1 VSAAGE
7 EPVTPPGQ
15 GLPGGTVATR
25 RRPSRSRRYLTPKR
39 PIPRTLALTLAV
51 LSFAV
56 LIGVWALLTYGGF
69 ISSYFL
75 PKPTTVAHTE
85 YQLFADR
92 GFLSDVWASG
102 YRIMAGFIL
111 AALIAVPV
119 GIAIGSFR
127 SVQAFLEPPIAA
139 IRYMPA
145 SAFIPLLIIWF
156 GIANGEKIAV
166 IFMGVFFPLT
176 LMIADVS
183 ANVPGEWL
191 DMSYTL
197 GASRLQVFLRVLV
210 PACWPGVLD
219 SLRIGVGWAWTY
231 LIVAEL
237 VAADTGIGHVIL
249 QANRFLQTDVIIAGI
264 LTIGALGLITDAVF
278 RWLYRV
284 LFPYVER
291 VER

>member
-1 VSAAGE
+1 MTAAGE
-7 EPVTPPGQ
+7 DPVTPGR
-15 GLPGGTVATR
+15 GLTSGRAVPR
-25 RRPSRSRRYLTPKR
+25 RRPSRARRYLTPKR
-39 PIPRTLALTLAV
+39 AIPRTLVIVLGVLGFAVIIAAWAV
-51 LSFAV
+51 LS
-56 LIGVWALLTYGGF
+56 YGGL

-75 PKPTTVAHTE
+75 PKPTTVAHSE
-85 YQLFADR
+85 YLLFKDN

-102 YRIMAGFIL
+102 FRIMAGFLL
-111 AALIAVPV
+111 AAAIAIPV

-127 SVQAFLEPPIAA
+127 LAQAFLEPPIAA

-145 SAFIPLLIIWF
+145 SAFIPLFIIWF

-183 ANVPGEWL
+183 ANVPAELL

-197 GASRLQVFLRVLV
+197 GAKRRHVFLQVLV
-210 PACWPGVLD
+210 PACWPGVVD

-249 QANRFLQTDVIIAGI
+249 QANRFLETDVIIAGI
-264 LTIGALGLITDAVF
+264 VTIGVLGLLTDAVF
-278 RWLYRV
+278 RWLHRA

>member
-1 VSAAGE
+1 MATTGD
-7 EPVTPPGQ
+7 EPVTPGR
-15 GLPGGTVATR
+15 GAPGGTAAAR
-25 RRPSRSRRYLTPKR
+25 RRSSRSRRYLTPKQA
-39 PIPRTLALTLAV
+39 IPRTLVLVLGVLGFAVIIAVWGV
-51 LSFAV
+51 LS
-56 LIGVWALLTYGGF
+56 YGGL

-75 PKPTTVAHTE
+75 PKPTTVAHSE
-85 YQLFADR
+85 YLLFKDQS
-92 GFLSDVWASG
+92 FLSDVWASG
-102 YRIMAGFIL
+102 FRIMAGFLL
-111 AALIAVPV
+111 AAVIAIPV

-127 SVQAFLEPPIAA
+127 VAQAFLEPPIAA

-145 SAFIPLLIIWF
+145 SAFIPLFIIWF

-183 ANVPGEWL
+183 ANVPGELL

-197 GASRLQVFLRVLV
+197 GAKRRHVFLQVLV
-210 PACWPGVLD
+210 PACWPGVID

-249 QANRFLQTDVIIAGI
+249 QANRVLQTDVIIAGI
-264 LTIGALGLITDAVF
+264 VTIGVLGLITDGVF

-291 VER
+291 AER

>member
-1 VSAAGE
+1 M
-7 EPVTPPGQ
+7 
-15 GLPGGTVATR
+15 VA
-25 RRPSRSRRYLTPKR
+25 LG
-39 PIPRTLALTLAV
+39 V

-56 LIGVWALLTYGGF
+56 LVGVWAVLSYGGF

-75 PKPTTVAHTE
+75 PKPTTVAHSE
-85 YQLFADR
+85 YLLFKDD

-102 YRIMAGFIL
+102 FRIMAGFLL
-111 AALIAVPV
+111 AAVIAVPV

-127 SVQAFLEPPIAA
+127 IAQAFLEPPIAA

-145 SAFIPLLIIWF
+145 SAFIPLFIIWF

-183 ANVPGEWL
+183 ANVPAELL

-197 GASRLQVFLRVLV
+197 GAKRRHVFLQVLV
-210 PACWPGVLD
+210 PACWPGVVD

-249 QANRFLQTDVIIAGI
+249 QANRFLETDVIIAGI
-264 LTIGALGLITDAVF
+264 VTIGALGLITDGIF

>member
-1 VSAAGE
+1 
-7 EPVTPPGQ
+7 
-15 GLPGGTVATR
+15 
-25 RRPSRSRRYLTPKR
+25 
-39 PIPRTLALTLAV
+39 
-51 LSFAV
+51 
-56 LIGVWALLTYGGF
+56 
-69 ISSYFL
+69 
-75 PKPTTVAHTE
+75 
-85 YQLFADR
+85 
-92 GFLSDVWASG
+92 
-102 YRIMAGFIL
+102 MAGFVL

-264 LTIGALGLITDAVF
+264 LTIGALGLITDGVF

-291 VER
+291 LER

>member
-1 VSAAGE
+1 MPATGDG
-7 EPVTPPGQ
+7 PVTHGR
-15 GLPGGTVATR
+15 GLPGGAAATR

-39 PIPRTLALTLAV
+39 AIPRTLVLVLGVLGFAVIIAAWAV
-51 LSFAV
+51 LS
-56 LIGVWALLTYGGF
+56 YGGF

-75 PKPTTVAHTE
+75 PKPTTVAHSE
-85 YQLFADR
+85 YLLFKDQ

-102 YRIMAGFIL
+102 FRIMAGFLL
-111 AALIAVPV
+111 AAVIAIPV

-127 SVQAFLEPPIAA
+127 VAQAFLEPPIAA

-145 SAFIPLLIIWF
+145 SAFIPLFIIWF
-156 GIANGEKIAV
+156 GIANGEKVAV

-183 ANVPGEWL
+183 ANVPGELL

-197 GASRLQVFLRVLV
+197 GAKRRHVFLQVLV
-210 PACWPGVLD
+210 PACWPGVVD

-264 LTIGALGLITDAVF
+264 VTIGVLGLITDGIF

-291 VER
+291 AER

>member
-1 VSAAGE
+1 VGSEGE
-7 EPVTPPGQ
+7 EPVDPPG
-15 GLPGGTVATR
+15 GGIPGGKVVTR
-25 RRPSRSRRYLTPKR
+25 RRSSRSRRYLTPKR
-39 PIPRTLALTLAV
+39 AVPRTLVAV
-51 LSFAV
+51 LGVRGVAAHIAAWAV
-56 LIGVWALLTYGGF
+56 LAYGGF

-75 PKPTTVAHTE
+75 PKPTTVAHSE
-85 YQLFADR
+85 YLLFADQ

-102 YRIMAGFIL
+102 FRIMAGFLL
-111 AALIAVPV
+111 AAIVAIPV

-127 SVQAFLEPPIAA
+127 VEQAFLEPPIAA

-145 SAFIPLLIIWF
+145 SAFIPLFIIWF

-183 ANVPGEWL
+183 ANVPAELL

-197 GASRLQVFLRVLV
+197 GAKRRHVFLQVLV
-210 PACWPGVLD
+210 PACWPGVVD

-264 LTIGALGLITDAVF
+264 VTIGALGLITDGVF

-291 VER
+291 TER

>member
-1 VSAAGE
+1 MAATGDEPVSPGRGLPRGTAAGR
-7 EPVTPPGQ
+7 G
-15 GLPGGTVATR
+15 
-25 RRPSRSRRYLTPKR
+25 RPSRSRRYLTPKR
-39 PIPRTLALTLAV
+39 AIPRPLVIMLGVLGFAVILAAWAV
-51 LSFAV
+51 LS
-56 LIGVWALLTYGGF
+56 YGGL

-75 PKPTTVAHTE
+75 PKPTTVAHSE
-85 YQLFADR
+85 YLLFKDQ

-102 YRIMAGFIL
+102 FRIMAGFLL
-111 AALIAVPV
+111 AALIAIPV

-127 SVQAFLEPPIAA
+127 VVQAFLEPPIAA

-145 SAFIPLLIIWF
+145 SAFIPLFIIWF

-183 ANVPGEWL
+183 ANVPGELL

-197 GASRLQVFLRVLV
+197 GAKRRHVFLQVLV
-210 PACWPGVLD
+210 PACWPGVVD

-264 LTIGALGLITDAVF
+264 VTIGALGLITDGVF

-291 VER
+291 AES

>member
-7 EPVTPPGQ
+7 EPITPPGQ
-15 GLPGGTVATR
+15 GLPDGTVVTR
-25 RRPSRSRRYLTPKR
+25 RRSSRSRRYLTPKR
-39 PIPRTLALTLAV
+39 QIPRTLALTLGV

-75 PKPTTVAHTE
+75 PKPTTVAHSE
-85 YQLFADR
+85 YLLFKDES
-92 GFLSDVWASG
+92 FLSDVWASG
-102 YRIMAGFIL
+102 FRIMAGFLL
-111 AALIAVPV
+111 AALVAVPV

-127 SVQAFLEPPIAA
+127 LVQAFLEPPI
-139 IRYMPA
+139 
-145 SAFIPLLIIWF
+145 

-183 ANVPGEWL
+183 ANVPAEWL

-197 GASRLQVFLRVLV
+197 GAKRRHVFLQVLV
-210 PACWPGVLD
+210 PACWPGVVD

-264 LTIGALGLITDAVF
+264 VTIGALGLITDGLF

>member
-1 VSAAGE
+1 VAATGDG
-7 EPVTPPGQ
+7 PAGPGRA
-15 GLPGGTVATR
+15 LPGGTAAAR
-25 RRPSRSRRYLTPKR
+25 RLPSRSRRYLTPKR
-39 PIPRTLALTLAV
+39 SIPRTLVVVLGVLGFAVIIGAWAV
-51 LSFAV
+51 LS
-56 LIGVWALLTYGGF
+56 YGGF

-75 PKPTTVAHTE
+75 PKPTTVAHSE
-85 YQLFADR
+85 YLLFKDQS
-92 GFLSDVWASG
+92 FLSDVWASG
-102 YRIMAGFIL
+102 FRIMAGFLL
-111 AALIAVPV
+111 AAAIAIPV

-127 SVQAFLEPPIAA
+127 VAQAFLEPPIAA

-145 SAFIPLLIIWF
+145 SAFIPLFIIWF

-183 ANVPGEWL
+183 ANVPGELL

-197 GASRLQVFLRVLV
+197 GAKRRHVFLQVLV
-210 PACWPGVLD
+210 PACWPGIVD

-264 LTIGALGLITDAVF
+264 VTIGVLGLVTDAVF

-291 VER
+291 AER

>member
-1 VSAAGE
+1 MAATGDG
-7 EPVTPPGQ
+7 PVTPGR
-15 GLPGGTVATR
+15 GVPGGTAAAR

-39 PIPRTLALTLAV
+39 AIPRTLVVVLGVLGFAVIIGAWGV
-51 LSFAV
+51 LS
-56 LIGVWALLTYGGF
+56 YGGF

-75 PKPTTVAHTE
+75 PKPTTVAHSE
-85 YQLFADR
+85 YLLFKDQS
-92 GFLSDVWASG
+92 FLSDVWASG
-102 YRIMAGFIL
+102 FRIMAGFLL
-111 AALIAVPV
+111 AAVIAIPV

-127 SVQAFLEPPIAA
+127 VAQAFLEPPIAA

-145 SAFIPLLIIWF
+145 SAFIPLFIIWF

-183 ANVPGEWL
+183 ANVPGELL

-197 GASRLQVFLRVLV
+197 GAKRRHVFLQVLV
-210 PACWPGVLD
+210 PACWPGVVD

-264 LTIGALGLITDAVF
+264 VTIGVLGLITDGIF

-291 VER
+291 AER

>member
-1 VSAAGE
+1 VGSEGE
-7 EPVTPPGQ
+7 EPVGPPSG
-15 GLPGGTVATR
+15 GLPGGMVVTR

-39 PIPRTLALTLAV
+39 AVPRTLVAV
-51 LSFAV
+51 LGVLGFATLIAAWAV
-56 LIGVWALLTYGGF
+56 LAYGGF

-75 PKPTTVAHTE
+75 PKPTTVAHSE
-85 YQLFADR
+85 YLLFADQ

-102 YRIMAGFIL
+102 FRIMAGFLL
-111 AALIAVPV
+111 AAVVAIPV

-127 SVQAFLEPPIAA
+127 VVQAFLEPPIAA

-145 SAFIPLLIIWF
+145 SAFIPLFIIWF

-183 ANVPGEWL
+183 ANVPAELL

-197 GASRLQVFLRVLV
+197 GAQRRHVFLQVLV

-264 LTIGALGLITDAVF
+264 VTIGALGLITDGVF

>member
-1 VSAAGE
+1 MGAAGE
-7 EPVTPPGQ
+7 EPVTPSGH
-15 GLPGGTVATR
+15 GLPGGTVVTR

-39 PIPRTLALTLAV
+39 AIPRTLVVALGV

-56 LIGVWALLTYGGF
+56 LIGIWAALSYGGF

-75 PKPTTVAHTE
+75 PKPTTVAHSE
-85 YQLFADR
+85 YVLFKDD

-102 YRIMAGFIL
+102 FRIMAGFLL
-111 AALIAVPV
+111 AAVIAVPV

-127 SVQAFLEPPIAA
+127 IAQAFLEPPIAA

-145 SAFIPLLIIWF
+145 SAFIPLFIIWF

-183 ANVPGEWL
+183 ANVPAELL

-197 GASRLQVFLRVLV
+197 GAKRRHVFLQVLV
-210 PACWPGVLD
+210 PACWPGVVD

-249 QANRFLQTDVIIAGI
+249 QANRFLETDVIIAGI
-264 LTIGALGLITDAVF
+264 VTIGALGLITDGVF